1 MVVLRWHILQ
11 DSQRGSFNR
20 YSETR
25 DQSIGNMH
33 NVSMYD
39 RGKASLTG
47 VKEVISFDSKEIIL
61 ETTRGTLTFC
71 GEELHVKR
79 LTLEKGEVDL
89 EGKICELKYSDSHSV
104 KDAGS
109 FFGKLFK

>member
-1 MVVLRWHILQ
+1 MQ

-71 GEELHVKR
+71 GEGLHVKR